1 MMLTAEGLGLL
12 GLAVILA
19 GPAPAALARASWPGR
34 SPRAA
39 LVLWQ
44 AVGLSGGLAILG
56 AGLTLAVSGLHRSWL
71 GGLGALPRAVAD
83 GLGLA
88 RPAAGAAAL
97 GLGPLGWAGAALA
110 AVAGAWLLAVLAV
123 STARL
128 TLARRAHRQR
138 LDLLADELAVDELL
152 AARRDR
158 PEAVLAGQGPAGTGS
173 ATPGT
178 GRALTRGERADP
190 MLTTAGPAD
199 ARPAGGGALAG
210 AFAGGVRVRLLDH
223 PLAAAY
229 CLPGVRPRIVV
240 SRGVIDA
247 LSHAELCAVVSHEKA
262 HARGRH
268 DLVIQP
274 FRAWRQTFP
283 FLAAGR
289 AALAA
294 VELLVELAA
303 DNAARRRGHRAPLAS
318 ALRALAAATA
328 GGAAAAGASA
338 GGAPAGHGHIQ
349 ERERRLAAPERP
361 LPRVA
366 AGAIC
371 AAALVLVC
379 LPPAILLVS

>member
-1 MMLTAEGLGLL
+1 MLLAAEGIGLL

-19 GPAPAALARASWPGR
+19 GPAPAALARASWPAR

-44 AVGLSGGLAILG
+44 AVGLGGGLAILG
-56 AGLTLAVSGLHRSWL
+56 AGLTLAVSGLHQSWL
-71 GGLGALPRAVAD
+71 AGLGILPRAAAD

-88 RPAAGAAAL
+88 RPGPGTGAHAL
-97 GLGPLGWAGAALA
+97 ALGPLGWAGAALA

-123 STARL
+123 STVRL

-138 LDLLADELAVDELL
+138 LDLLADELAVSELP
-152 AARRDR
+152 AARPHR
-158 PEAVLAGQGPAGTGS
+158 PDPVLAGPRPAGPGS
-173 ATPGT
+173 AAPVADN
-178 GRALTRGERADP
+178 ALTRVA
-190 MLTTAGPAD
+190 
-199 ARPAGGGALAG
+199 
-210 AFAGGVRVRLLDH
+210 LLDH

-229 CLPGVRPRIVV
+229 CLPGVRPRIVL

-247 LSHAELCAVVSHEKA
+247 LSQAELCAVVSHEKA
-262 HARGRH
+262 HARGHH

-289 AALAA
+289 SALTA
-294 VELLVELAA
+294 VELLIELAA
-303 DNAARRRGHRAPLAS
+303 DNAARRRGHREPLAS
-318 ALRALAAATA
+318 ALRALAASTT
-328 GGAAAAGASA
+328 GDAAAAGANT
-338 GGAPAGHGHIQ
+338 AGHGHIQ
-349 ERERRLAAPERP
+349 ERERRLAGPQRP

-366 AGAIC
+366 AAAIC
-371 AAALVLVC
+371 AAAVVLVC

>member
-1 MMLTAEGLGLL
+1 MLLTAEGIGLL
-12 GLAVILA
+12 ALAVILA
-19 GPAPAALARASWPGR
+19 GPAPAALARASWPAR

-44 AVGLSGGLAILG
+44 AVGLGGGLAILG

-71 GGLGALPRAVAD
+71 GGLGALPRAAAD

-88 RPAAGAAAL
+88 RPDPHAL

-123 STARL
+123 STVRL

-138 LDLLADELAVDELL
+138 LDLLADELAVGELPP
-152 AARRDR
+152 ARPDR
-158 PEAVLAGQGPAGTGS
+158 PGPVLAGPRPAGPGG
-173 ATPGT
+173 ATQVADN
-178 GRALTRGERADP
+178 ALTRIA
-190 MLTTAGPAD
+190 
-199 ARPAGGGALAG
+199 
-210 AFAGGVRVRLLDH
+210 LLDH

-229 CLPGVRPRIVV
+229 CLPGVRPRIVL

-262 HARGRH
+262 HARGHH

-289 AALAA
+289 SALAA

-303 DNAARRRGHRAPLAS
+303 DNAARRRGHREPLAS
-318 ALRALAAATA
+318 ALRALAEGPAIGATA
-328 GGAAAAGASA
+328 
-338 GGAPAGHGHIQ
+338 AGHGHIQ
-349 ERERRLAAPERP
+349 ERERLLAGPPRP

-366 AGAIC
+366 AVAIC
-371 AAALVLVC
+371 AAAALLVC

>member
-1 MMLTAEGLGLL
+1 MLLTAEGVGLL
-12 GLAVILA
+12 GLAAILA
-19 GPAPAALARASWPGR
+19 GPVPAALARASWPGR

-71 GGLGALPRAVAD
+71 GGLGTLPRAAAD
-83 GLGLA
+83 GLRLA
-88 RPAAGAAAL
+88 RPGAGAQPP
-97 GLGPLGWAGAALA
+97 GLGPLGWAGAVLA
-110 AVAGAWLLAVLAV
+110 AVAGAWLLAVLVV
-123 STARL
+123 STVRL

-152 AARRDR
+152 AAGRAR
-158 PEAVLAGQGPAGTGS
+158 PEPVPAGPGAAGLDGAIRTTGGALTSGGPAGG
-173 ATPGT
+173 
-178 GRALTRGERADP
+178 ALTSGEA
-190 MLTTAGPAD
+190 
-199 ARPAGGGALAG
+199 
-210 AFAGGVRVRLLDH
+210 AGGVRVRLLDH

-262 HARGRH
+262 HAQGRH

-283 FLAAGR
+283 FLAAGQ

-303 DNAARRRGHRAPLAS
+303 DNAAGRGGHRAPLAS
-318 ALRALAAATA
+318 ALRALAATA
-328 GGAAAAGASA
+328 GDGA
-338 GGAPAGHGHIQ
+338 GGRQ
-349 ERERRLAAPERP
+349 VRERERRLGEPPRP
-361 LPRVA
+361 LPRLA
-366 AGAIC
+366 AGAVC
-371 AAALVLVC
+371 AAAVALVC
-379 LPPAILLVS
+379 LPPAILIVS

>member
-1 MMLTAEGLGLL
+1 MLLTAEGIGLL

-44 AVGLSGGLAILG
+44 AVGLGGGLAILG

-71 GGLGALPRAVAD
+71 GGLGALPRAVAG

-88 RPAAGAAAL
+88 RPGAPAP
-97 GLGPLGWAGAALA
+97 GLDPLGWAGAALA
-110 AVAGAWLLAVLAV
+110 GVAGAWLLAVLAA

-138 LDLLADELAVDELL
+138 LDLLADELAVGELL
-152 AARRDR
+152 AGH
-158 PEAVLAGQGPAGTGS
+158 PEPVLAGPRPAGPGG
-173 ATPGT
+173 ATQVADS
-178 GRALTRGERADP
+178 ALTRVA
-190 MLTTAGPAD
+190 
-199 ARPAGGGALAG
+199 
-210 AFAGGVRVRLLDH
+210 LLDH

-247 LSHAELCAVVSHEKA
+247 LSQAELCAVVSHEKA

-289 AALAA
+289 SALAA

-303 DNAARRRGHRAPLAS
+303 DDAASRRGHHRALAS
-318 ALRALAAATA
+318 ALSALAAAA
-328 GGAAAAGASA
+328 GEGPVRARE
-338 GGAPAGHGHIQ
+338 Q
-349 ERERRLAAPERP
+349 RLERPPRPLSRLAAGG
-361 LPRVA
+361 V
-366 AGAIC
+366 C
-371 AAALVLVC
+371 AAAVVPVC
-379 LPPAILLVS
+379 LPPAILMVS

>member
-1 MMLTAEGLGLL
+1 MLLTAEGIGLV
-12 GLAVILA
+12 GLAVVLA
-19 GPAPAALARASWPGR
+19 GPAPAALARATWPGR

-71 GGLGALPRAVAD
+71 GGLGALPAA
-83 GLGLA
+83 GAGLA
-88 RPAAGAAAL
+88 RPGLAAPAL
-97 GLGPLGWAGAALA
+97 GLDPLGWAGTALT
-110 AVAGAWLLAVLAV
+110 AVTGTWLVAVLAV
-123 STARL
+123 STVRL

-138 LDLLADELAVDELL
+138 LDLLADELALDELL
-152 AARRDR
+152 AASRGG
-158 PEAVLAGQGPAGTGS
+158 PEVVLARQGPGRVGGTAQVAG
-173 ATPGT
+173 A
-178 GRALTRGERADP
+178 ALTRGGAAGAA
-190 MLTTAGPAD
+190 LTRGGTAD
-199 ARPAGGGALAG
+199 AALT
-210 AFAGGVRVRLLDH
+210 RVRLVDH

-303 DNAARRRGHRAPLAS
+303 DNAARRRGHREPLAS

-328 GGAAAAGASA
+328 GGEAA
-338 GGAPAGHGHIQ
+338 GGAEQAGGARQ
-349 ERERRLAAPERP
+349 AGGGQLRERERRLAAAPRP
-361 LPRVA
+361 LPRLA
-366 AGAIC
+366 AGAVC
-371 AAALVLVC
+371 AAAVALVC
-379 LPPAILLVS
+379 VPPAILIVS

>member
-1 MMLTAEGLGLL
+1 MLLTAEGIGLL

-71 GGLGALPRAVAD
+71 GGLGALPRAAAD

-88 RPAAGAAAL
+88 RPAPGAPGL
-97 GLGPLGWAGAALA
+97 GLGPLGWAGAALT
-110 AVAGAWLLAVLAV
+110 AVAGAWLLAVLAASSV
-123 STARL
+123 RL
-128 TLARRAHRQR
+128 TLARREHRQR

-152 AARRDR
+152 AAGRGR
-158 PEAVLAGQGPAGTGS
+158 PEPVLAGQAAAGTGG
-173 ATPGT
+173 AAQAA
-178 GRALTRGERADP
+178 GRALTRGGPGHALTRGESADSP
-190 MLTTAGPAD
+190 L
-199 ARPAGGGALAG
+199 ARGGAG
-210 AFAGGVRVRLLDH
+210 GGVRVRLLDH

-247 LSHAELCAVVSHEKA
+247 LSHAELWAVVSHEKA

-303 DNAARRRGHRAPLAS
+303 DNAARRRGHREPLAS
-318 ALRALAAATA
+318 ALRALAAAA
-328 GGAAAAGASA
+328 DGGHPDG
-338 GGAPAGHGHIQ
+338 Q
-349 ERERRLAAPERP
+349 VRERQRRLGEAPRP
-361 LPRVA
+361 LPRLA
-366 AGAIC
+366 AGTLC
-371 AAALVLVC
+371 AAAVVLVC
-379 LPPAILLVS
+379 LPPAILIAS

>member
-1 MMLTAEGLGLL
+1 VLLTAEGLGLL
-12 GLAVILA
+12 GLAVVLA
-19 GPAPAALARASWPGR
+19 GPAPALLARARWPER

-44 AVGLSGGLAILG
+44 ATGLGGGLAILG

-71 GGLGALPRAVAD
+71 GGIGALPRAAGA

-88 RPAAGAAAL
+88 APAAGGPAP
-97 GLGPLGWAGAALA
+97 GLGPLGWAGAALT

-123 STARL
+123 STVRL

-138 LDLLADELAVDELL
+138 LDLLAGELALADLL
-152 AARRDR
+152 AAGSGRAE
-158 PEAVLAGQGPAGTGS
+158 PVPAGPGPA
-173 ATPGT
+173 A
-178 GRALTRGERADP
+178 RWRADQATSGSRTSGNP
-190 MLTTAGPAD
+190 RSEVLTSAD
-199 ARPAGGGALAG
+199 PGSEILARGNPRSEVRAGGPGISAG
-210 AFAGGVRVRLLDH
+210 AAGEVRVRLLDH

-229 CLPGVRPRIVV
+229 CLPGIRPRIVV

-247 LSHAELCAVVSHEKA
+247 LSRAELCAVVAHEKA

-303 DNAARRRGHRAPLAS
+303 DNAAVRRGHRAALAS
-318 ALRALAAATA
+318 ALQALALAAASGDDMQVRVRARRLA
-328 GGAAAAGASA
+328 GPRQPLPRLAAGAVCAAAA
-338 GGAPAGHGHIQ
+338 
-349 ERERRLAAPERP
+349 
-361 LPRVA
+361 
-366 AGAIC
+366 
-371 AAALVLVC
+371 VLVC
-379 LPPAILLVS
+379 LPPVILIAA

>member
-1 MMLTAEGLGLL
+1 VLLTVEGVGLL
-12 GLAVILA
+12 GLAAVLA
-19 GPAPAALARASWPGR
+19 GPVPAALARASWPGR

-71 GGLGALPRAVAD
+71 GGLGALPRAAAD

-88 RPAAGAAAL
+88 RAGTGAQAL
-97 GLGPLGWAGAALA
+97 GLGPLGWLGAALA

-123 STARL
+123 STVRL
-128 TLARRAHRQR
+128 ALARRAHRQR
-138 LDLLADELAVDELL
+138 LDLLADELAFDDLL
-152 AARRDR
+152 ASARSC
-158 PEAVLAGQGPAGTGS
+158 PQPV
-173 ATPGT
+173 
-178 GRALTRGERADP
+178 
-190 MLTTAGPAD
+190 
-199 ARPAGGGALAG
+199 PAGGVS
-210 AFAGGVRVRLLDH
+210 VRVRVLDH

-229 CLPGVRPRIVV
+229 CLPGVRPRIVL
-240 SRGVIDA
+240 SQGVIDA

-289 AALAA
+289 SALAA

-303 DNAARRRGHRAPLAS
+303 DDAASRRGHHRALAS
-318 ALRALAAATA
+318 ALSALAGAAGEGHVRAREQRLERPPRPLSRLAA
-328 GGAAAAGASA
+328 GGVCAAAA
-338 GGAPAGHGHIQ
+338 
-349 ERERRLAAPERP
+349 
-361 LPRVA
+361 
-366 AGAIC
+366 
-371 AAALVLVC
+371 VLVC
-379 LPPAILLVS
+379 LPPAILMVS